1 MGPLGSARRMGVI
14 AVAVSALIAVT
25 AVAGYAFKEGKG
37 DEGDELR
44 LLNVRGKLSRQPT
57 DDDTRG
63 AYLLTTRQGHRY
75 AVTDKGSGLLIPYA
89 GERVMLAREATP
101 DDVRAAG
108 DQGEPP
114 LLVTDEVRPLGQG
127 DGKNDGQDDGQDDGS
142 AEDQPLPAPPFAS
155 ADGSKGLHFAVRVP
169 RCLQGETVLYA
180 MFDTAE
186 SDDRV
191 ETAGAGHSDSP
202 LAPETAAVR
211 LWGGQ
216 SDETPY
222 PGFVYR
228 KSTAFEPGTRLR
240 VWIARGTSEQGP
252 QQIIYPRGEQVSEG
266 RLVTVDDPM
275 PTTVSTTYN
284 PHDVRPREDPMKTR
298 ECRRS

>member
-1 MGPLGSARRMGVI
+1 MGPLGSARRTGII
-14 AVAVSALIAVT
+14 AVAVSALAAATV
-25 AVAGYAFKEGKG
+25 VAGYAFKEGKG
-37 DEGDELR
+37 DELR
-44 LLNVRGKLSRQPT
+44 LLNVQGKLTRQPA
-57 DDDTRG
+57 DDDTGG

-75 AVTDKGSGLLIPYA
+75 AVTDKGSGLLNPYA

-101 DDVRAAG
+101 DDVRAAS

-127 DGKNDGQDDGQDDGS
+127 DGQDDGS
-142 AEDQPLPAPPFAS
+142 ADGQPLPAPSFAS
-155 ADGSKGLHFAVRVP
+155 ADDSKGLHFAVRVP

-180 MFDTAE
+180 LFDTAE

-191 ETAGAGHSDSP
+191 EAGAGHSESP

-211 LWGGQ
+211 LRGGQ

-228 KSTAFEPGTRLR
+228 KSTAFEPDTRLR

-252 QQIIYPRGEQVSEG
+252 QQIIDPRGDRASEG

-284 PHDVRPREDPMKTR
+284 PHDVEPRDDPMTTR

>member
-1 MGPLGSARRMGVI
+1 MGPLGSARRTGVI

-25 AVAGYAFKEGKG
+25 AVAGYAFKEGK
-37 DEGDELR
+37 DDELR
-44 LLNVRGKLSRQPT
+44 LLNVQGKLTRQPA
-57 DDDTRG
+57 DDDTGG

-75 AVTDKGSGLLIPYA
+75 AVTDKGSGLLTPYA

-108 DQGEPP
+108 GQGEPP
-114 LLVTDEVRPLGQG
+114 LLVADEVRPLGQG
-127 DGKNDGQDDGQDDGS
+127 DGQGDGS
-142 AEDQPLPAPPFAS
+142 AEDQPLPAPSFAS
-155 ADGSKGLHFAVRVP
+155 ADGSKGLHLAVRVP

-180 MFDTAE
+180 LFDTAE

-191 ETAGAGHSDSP
+191 EAAGAGHGESP
-202 LAPETAAVR
+202 LAPETAAAR

-252 QQIIYPRGEQVSEG
+252 QQIIYPREEQVSEG

-284 PHDVRPREDPMKTR
+284 PHDVRPREDPMTTR